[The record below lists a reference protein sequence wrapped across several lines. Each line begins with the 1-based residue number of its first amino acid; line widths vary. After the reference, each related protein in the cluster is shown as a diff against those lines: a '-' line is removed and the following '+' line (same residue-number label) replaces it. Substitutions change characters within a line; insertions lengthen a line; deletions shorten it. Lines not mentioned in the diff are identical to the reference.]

1 MRFNWIL
8 QKLALV
14 GISHRLWKTNETIFT
29 FFLKGEPDWSNFQ
42 YAKFDQKIDLTN
54 QKSEMEENK
63 SIVMATFQL
72 AN

>member
-1 MRFNWIL
+1 MKFNWIL
-8 QKLALV
+8 QKSV
-14 GISHRLWKTNETIFT
+14 GINHRLWKTNETIFA

-42 YAKFDQKIDLTN
+42 SAKFDQKIDLTN